1 MRSVGLRST
10 SVRAEQ
16 RFTEP
21 LAPFALVE
29 CVAAGALEL
38 PVPPADALKTHF
50 TPGFSPKYCFPER
63 KSFPPGTGEGG
74 HEPHDMSPAPRSG
87 QVGGYDFELLHQE
100 GRWFFLNLAV
110 IRQKSFVV
118 SGF

>member
-1 MRSVGLRST
+1 MRSVGAFATTNCVGVSICQIRRSDTHAFVPT
-10 SVRAEQ
+10 SRQA
-16 RFTEP
+16 F
-21 LAPFALVE
+21 
-29 CVAAGALEL
+29 L
-38 PVPPADALKTHF
+38 PN
-50 TPGFSPKYCFPER
+50 YCFPER

-74 HEPHDMSPAPRSG
+74 HDPHDMSPAPRSG

-100 GRWFFLNLAV
+100 GKWFFLNLAV